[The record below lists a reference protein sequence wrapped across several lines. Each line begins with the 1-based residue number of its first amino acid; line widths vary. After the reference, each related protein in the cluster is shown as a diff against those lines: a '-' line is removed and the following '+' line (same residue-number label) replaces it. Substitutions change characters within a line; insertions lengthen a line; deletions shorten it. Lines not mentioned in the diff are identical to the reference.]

1 MKEVCSH
8 RHQYPRANFAATLP
22 GVLGMIG
29 ISCSILADTF
39 FVDKGTGSLG
49 LAALNIAIP
58 AYNLM
63 NGLGLMV
70 GVGGATH
77 YSLCRA
83 RGVPSRPTARSHTPC
98 FSVCASRCC
107 SCSRGRSASFP
118 CRGCSVRTLKRSI

>member
-1 MKEVCSH
+1 MQTAVSPGEF
-8 RHQYPRANFAATLP
+8 RRYAAP

-29 ISCSILADTF
+29 ISCYILADTF
-39 FVDKGTGSLG
+39 FVAKGTGSLG

-77 YSLCRA
+77 YS
-83 RGVPSRPTARSHTPC
+83 PC